1 VELRGPPDH
10 DAPALPEGHP
20 HESPHPVHGVV
31 VPEGH
36 PYLLGPAAEQPLLVL
51 QPLGRGRELPRVQEQ
66 LGVPARHVVGDVDRG
81 AESEA
86 EGRGAPYEGRQ
97 VGRARDRAVEGEA
110 HGRVDVVVVVVD
122 IVAADAVAV
131 AGAGCLGG
139 AHRVR
144 QGERDRGRRRRRG
157 GSSSGGGRGGAGSG
171 GQRRDP
177 RQSRALLGRAGRV
190 GLVRRRRRR

>member
-1 VELRGPPDH
+1 
-10 DAPALPEGHP
+10 
-20 HESPHPVHGVV
+20 
-31 VPEGH
+31 
-36 PYLLGPAAEQPLLVL
+36 
-51 QPLGRGRELPRVQEQ
+51 
-66 LGVPARHVVGDVDRG
+66 
-81 AESEA
+81 
-86 EGRGAPYEGRQ
+86 
-97 VGRARDRAVEGEA
+97 
-110 HGRVDVVVVVVD
+110 
-122 IVAADAVAV
+122 VAV